1 MITNGHLLVEWCNIF
16 FAWSGRW
23 PGSLCGAREGLM
35 HYGIEALWEGM
46 KRNVTGI
53 SGRDEFGDK
62 NDGTGTAY
70 KAVMAVTGNNIIR
83 YKAVRGTCR

>member
-1 MITNGHLLVEWCNIF
+1 MQSLF

-35 HYGIEALWEGM
+35 HYEIEALWEGM
-46 KRNVTGI
+46 KRNVTEI

-62 NDGTGTAY
+62 E
-70 KAVMAVTGNNIIR
+70 
-83 YKAVRGTCR
+83 